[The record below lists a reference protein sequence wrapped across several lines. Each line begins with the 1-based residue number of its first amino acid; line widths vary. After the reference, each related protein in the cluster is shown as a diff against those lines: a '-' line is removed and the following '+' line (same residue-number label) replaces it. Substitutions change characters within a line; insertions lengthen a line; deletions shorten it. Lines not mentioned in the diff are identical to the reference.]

1 MAIDIERRKHARIPI
16 AEPVYLENATGFTH
30 NVSASGVFF
39 WISGGYHKVGD
50 QISFSL
56 EMNRPE
62 GRVMVKCRGVIVRIE
77 QYETRLGV
85 AVKFTETETKL
96 PYLPWIA
103 EGADQEKQ
111 KS

>member
-1 MAIDIERRKHARIPI
+1 MGIDIERRKHVRVPI

-30 NVSASGVFF
+30 DVSASGVFF
-39 WISGGYHKVGD
+39 WISGGSYNVGD
-50 QISFSL
+50 QIGFSL
-56 EMNRPE
+56 EMSRPE

-85 AVKFTETETKL
+85 AVKFTETETRL
-96 PYLPWIA
+96 PYLPWVS
-103 EGADQEKQ
+103 EGANRETQ

>member
-1 MAIDIERRKHARIPI
+1 MSIDIERRKNARIPI

-39 WISGGYHKVGD
+39 WISGGSYKAGD

-56 EMNRPE
+56 EMTRPE
-62 GRVMVKCRGVIVRIE
+62 GRVMVKCRGVVVRVE

-96 PYLPWIA
+96 PYLPWVS
-103 EGADQEKQ
+103 EGAAHEKQ